1 MPHGRFWT
9 ASKRAWR
16 VMALGTAIWP
26 SAHHQKP
33 STCQRF
39 DSTCINFFTLLN
51 AISTGSYSNRF
62 CEQMLQLKTSNQ
74 RDNNGKP
81 SLFMVHLLIFFH
93 FNFKVSCLGSHF
105 SPTSSPR
112 PHHLHLEIEVLPQ
125 AEAAEAPGT
134 KGCRCYKPRSL

>member
-1 MPHGRFWT
+1 VHGGYYLLYHSQAT
-9 ASKRAWR
+9 
-16 VMALGTAIWP
+16 MALGTAIWS
-26 SAHHQKP
+26 SAHNQKP

-39 DSTCINFFTLLN
+39 DSTCINFFNLLN

-81 SLFMVHLLIFFH
+81 FLFMVHLLIVFH
-93 FNFKVSCLGSHF
+93 SNFSVSCLGSHF

-134 KGCRCYKPRSL
+134 QRVPVLKTRSF